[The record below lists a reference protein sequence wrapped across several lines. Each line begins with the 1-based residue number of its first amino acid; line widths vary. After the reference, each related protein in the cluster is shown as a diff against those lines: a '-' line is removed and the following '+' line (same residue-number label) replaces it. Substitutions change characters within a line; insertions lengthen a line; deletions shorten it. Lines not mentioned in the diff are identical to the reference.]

1 VNFSHIKFF
10 EILECD
16 NVTSDVLVDEIVFRI
31 NDVVALLE
39 TALERSRYVYVERS
53 SSVSDISDD
62 EQRIDYDAVVM
73 EDWEDDNTEW
83 EDYGMDSE
91 ELNDMNSP

>member
-1 VNFSHIKFF
+1 
-10 EILECD
+10 LECD

-53 SSVSDISDD
+53 SSVSDIWDD